1 MDIDKNGIPTSPMD
15 SDRPKKP
22 GGRVMGHPVE
32 ITEMTQTKLQ
42 ILALILV
49 AVSAGVFACLGD
61 KRRVSQ
67 YWTRNCT
74 GSEWRKQFPQA
85 SKDAIREFLQCFVEG
100 FAFSSKNRLKF
111 NPDDKIMD
119 VYRAL
124 YPNEG
129 WPDALEL
136 ETFSIYLEKKYRL
149 DLASVFNDDLTLG
162 QIFKMTTE
170 ANLNQSARP
179 DR

>member
-1 MDIDKNGIPTSPMD
+1 MTPNTPVD
-15 SDRPKKP
+15 SDAANC
-22 GGRVMGHPVE
+22 GRAGHRRAVGRGNK
-32 ITEMTQTKLQ
+32 MTQTQ
-42 ILALILV
+42 IQTLMLILV
-49 AVSAGVFACLGD
+49 AVGAGVVTSLGS
-61 KRRVSQ
+61 KRRLDQ

-85 SKDAIREFLQCFVEG
+85 SKDAIREFLQCFVKG
-100 FAFSSKNRLKF
+100 FAFNSKKRLKF

-124 YPNEG
+124 YPTEG

-149 DLASVFNDDLTLG
+149 DLASVFNEDLTLG

-170 ANLNQSARP
+170 TNLNQNARLHKINP
-179 DR
+179 N

>member
-1 MDIDKNGIPTSPMD
+1 
-15 SDRPKKP
+15 
-22 GGRVMGHPVE
+22 
-32 ITEMTQTKLQ
+32 MTQTQIQ
-42 ILALILV
+42 ILMMILV
-49 AVSAGVFACLGD
+49 AVGAGVFAYSGD
-61 KRRVSQ
+61 NSRISQ

-85 SKDAIREFLQCFVEG
+85 SKDAIREFLECFIKG

-149 DLASVFNDDLTLG
+149 DLASIFNDELTLG

-170 ANLNQSARP
+170 ENLNQSARA